1 MHFFADARVE
11 RLGVGVGVGVGAARG
26 FFAVVVA
33 AGEGY
38 LNPPRA
44 PARFP
49 PNPANPAPPA
59 PPHFAFIRP
68 GVCCESGIAKS
79 RGGGTVANGDGSFP
93 PCKTSPYK
101 SPTGLKHP
109 SCVRG
114 NHPDGVCAWR
124 ARGESD
130 DAGAATAAAAAAGA
144 GVFHSP
150 PAAAPPQTCESYPTD
165 ASLST
170 VSGTSSVD
178 VFASAPPGAESSS
191 ARVLM
196 LSSPTP
202 PPFASCAS
210 SSSNPIGDSPSDG
223 SAARVGGGGAARGV
237 RSSSSSS
244 VQHGGNSVSGTTHC
258 DRAPSCGCA
267 SVSRSGARVVAFA
280 PLRTRARS
288 TSSSSSS
295 SCVAPSSSSSSSS
308 SPSAFGSVRMN
319 ARALAS
325 LAPSP
330 TTRESDARAEKN
342 PRVGASSASVVVVS
356 STDLDDTT
364 RHPPSTSAS
373 SHACVSFPTY
383 DVVIA
388 RRDVPRQ
395 PEVFISSSPASSS
408 REARAR
414 TSVADG
420 LI

>member
-1 MHFFADARVE
+1 M
-11 RLGVGVGVGVGAARG
+11 
-26 FFAVVVA
+26 
-33 AGEGY
+33 
-38 LNPPRA
+38 NPPRA

-124 ARGESD
+124 ARGGSD

-150 PAAAPPQTCESYPTD
+150 PAAAPPPPPPPQTCESYPTD

-196 LSSPTP
+196 LSSPPP

-258 DRAPSCGCA
+258 DPRAELRLRLGLEE
-267 SVSRSGARVVAFA
+267 RRARRRVRAAANAREILHLLLLMRRAVVVLLLLVLAVR
-280 PLRTRARS
+280 LRQRANERARS
-288 TSSSSSS
+288 R
-295 SCVAPSSSSSSSS
+295 V
-308 SPSAFGSVRMN
+308 
-319 ARALAS
+319 ARALADDARERRARGEEPARRRVVRVRRRRLVHGS
-325 LAPSP
+325 RRHDAPSP
-330 TTRESDARAEKN
+330 VHERELARVRVLPDVRRRHRA
-342 PRVGASSASVVVVS
+342 PRRSASARG
-356 STDLDDTT
+356 LYLFI
-364 RHPPSTSAS
+364 AG
-373 SHACVSFPTY
+373 
-383 DVVIA
+383 VVIA
-388 RRDVPRQ
+388 RG
-395 PEVFISSSPASSS
+395 
-408 REARAR
+408 ARSNVCR
-414 TSVADG
+414 
-420 LI
+420 